1 MNKCSGGQ
9 SKLEALV
16 ERLRDFSTPELCDG
30 AQRCI
35 AMDWQIKPQVG
46 KNKICGPAV
55 TVDLPPGEGALA
67 ADAILYL
74 KKGDV
79 LVIAGK
85 GRCDCSYWGDHRSIC
100 ASMKRAE
107 AVVIDGAFRDA
118 EGCEKAGFSVFA
130 KGLTCRTAA
139 KSGQGTIQAEVM
151 CGGILVRPGDLILGD
166 RNGVVV
172 IPPEDAEE
180 IMERAESKRRLQELL
195 IKQMKKTGKV
205 IPKISEKYLLKS

>member
-1 MNKCSGGQ
+1 M
-9 SKLEALV
+9 
-16 ERLRDFSTPELCDG
+16 
-30 AQRCI
+30 
-35 AMDWQIKPQVG
+35 
-46 KNKICGPAV
+46 
-55 TVDLPPGEGALA
+55 DLPSGEGALA
-67 ADAILYL
+67 AEAILHL

-107 AVVIDGAFRDA
+107 AVVIDGGFRDA
-118 EGCEKAGFSVFA
+118 EGCEKAGFPVFA

-139 KSGQGTIQAEVM
+139 KSGQGTIQSEVS
-151 CGGILVRPGDLILGD
+151 CGGILVRPGDLIVGD

-180 IMERAESKRRLQELL
+180 IMERAESKHRLQELL

-205 IPKISEKYLLKS
+205 IPKISEKYLLES

>member
-1 MNKCSGGQ
+1 M
-9 SKLEALV
+9 
-16 ERLRDFSTPELCDG
+16 
-30 AQRCI
+30 
-35 AMDWQIKPQVG
+35 
-46 KNKICGPAV
+46 
-55 TVDLPPGEGALA
+55 A

-100 ASMKRAE
+100 ASMMGAE

-118 EGCEKAGFSVFA
+118 EGCERIGFPVFA
-130 KGLTCRTAA
+130 KELTCRTAA
-139 KSGQGTIQAEVM
+139 KSGQGTIQSEVS
-151 CGGILVRPGDLILGD
+151 CGGILVRPGDLIVGD

-195 IKQMKKTGKV
+195 IKQMKKTGKM
-205 IPKISEKYLLKS
+205 IPKISEKYLLEN

>member
-1 MNKCSGGQ
+1 MNKGSGGQ

-16 ERLRDFSTPELCDG
+16 ERLRDFSTPELCDS

-205 IPKISEKYLLKS
+205 IPKISEKYLLES